1 VDSSHGPIAD
11 SNHLIERTGIPRRV
25 LSRLVDTTQMGV
37 GYRVLDVGCAR
48 GELAAYLDSLGIR
61 CVGIDES
68 AVHVIEAKR
77 SVPACEFH
85 CGSIGEALAA
95 LKGGFDLV
103 LVRDVSAFQASLLS
117 PAAFAVSF
125 QLLAR
130 VRPGACLA
138 FLARIDTG
146 VAAVGAHRLGC
157 FTRHVSSLPG
167 TYDLHEI
174 PDGGIFTK
182 TFRSRE
188 AGQQGCGYVVAV
200 LRLPPQPLSQEQWK
214 QIADKAAGPN
224 AAICCQWAAQGG
236 ASTGYRSKAA

>member
-68 AVHVIEAKR
+68 AVHIVEAKR
-77 SVPACEFH
+77 SVPACDFH
-85 CGSIGEALAA
+85 CGPIGETLGA

-117 PAAFAVSF
+117 PAAFAASF
-125 QLLAR
+125 QLLSR

-138 FLARIDTG
+138 FLARID
-146 VAAVGAHRLGC
+146 AASAGAHRPAC
-157 FTRHVSSLPG
+157 FTRHVGSLPG
-167 TYDLHEI
+167 TYDVHEI

-182 TFRSRE
+182 SFRTRE
-188 AGQQGCGYVVAV
+188 AGQQGDGYAVAV
-200 LRLPPQPLSQEQWK
+200 LRLPRQPLSQEQWK
-214 QIADKAAGPN
+214 QIADKAAALN
-224 AAICCQWAAQGG
+224 AAPCCQWAARGG